1 MPVYHV
7 TSLTQTQEIAANLA
21 SGLSR
26 GAIVAFF
33 GDLGTGKTSFIRAL
47 GTALGIDEKSIC
59 SPTFQYLN
67 IYNCSTTL
75 YHFDLYRLKTQE
87 EFIEMGFDEFFQTD
101 GIVCIEWAE
110 RIQKIV
116 PKKALQIHIE
126 HTQSQTRRIEI
137 KGL

>member
-7 TSLTQTQEIAANLA
+7 TSLAQTEGIAQALA
-21 SGLSR
+21 PTLSQ

-33 GDLGTGKTSFIRAL
+33 GNLGTGKTSFIRAL
-47 GTALGIDEKSIC
+47 GTTLGIDEKSIC

-67 IYNCSTTL
+67 IYDSAPQL
-75 YHFDLYRLKTQE
+75 YHFDLYRLKNEE
-87 EFIEMGFDEFFQTD
+87 EFIEMGFDEFFQID

-110 RIQKIV
+110 RIEKII
-116 PKKALQIHIE
+116 PKKAIQIHLE
-126 HTQSQTRRIEI
+126 HTKSETRRIEI